1 MKKILIPIFIL
12 CLSLLFTACANSDT
26 QKQDNS
32 ETEKTEEKALT
43 HPGQYLTDKVSSFKI
58 GDKEFTPSLNY
69 DGFKEVFGD
78 EMAAIHSGSD
88 EGSGEHNSD
97 SIYDNKILAFIVQD
111 GVYCADIDFA
121 YDENLKKFSLWH
133 FHSVF
138 DYGDKET
145 FDKIQGISYIENGEV
160 KEKDFPI
167 EVDKVVI
174 SVGDLT
180 TGTATREQVEQ
191 YFGSG
196 IYESGDT
203 SAREMFA
210 FEDYTLGIYFDSDD
224 IFRAISLRP
233 THD

>member
-1 MKKILIPIFIL
+1 MKKLLIPILTFCIP
-12 CLSLLFTACANSDT
+12 LLFTACTNSDT

-32 ETEKTEEKALT
+32 ETEKTEEEVLT

-58 GDKEFTPSLNY
+58 GDKEFTPSLDY

-78 EMAAIHSGSD
+78 EMSAMHSGSD
-88 EGSGEHNSD
+88 EGTEGHNND
-97 SIYDNKILAFIVQD
+97 IIYDNKIFAFIVQD
-111 GVYCADIDFA
+111 EVFCADIDFA
-121 YDENLKKFSLWH
+121 YDENLKKYSLW
-133 FHSVF
+133 FLHSVF

-145 FDKIQGISYIENGEV
+145 YDIATNISCIENGEV

-167 EVDKVVI
+167 EVDKIVI
-174 SVGDLT
+174 SVGDFT

-196 IYESGDT
+196 IYAHDDT
-203 SAREMFA
+203 YSREAFA
-210 FEDYTLGIYFDSDD
+210 FEDYTLYIYFDNDD
-224 IFRAISLRP
+224 IFRAIALRP